1 MKITLIAQ
9 TQVANIPDS
18 VQETKFNLS
27 DKIVGWFIC
36 HGADRL
42 AHFAGRACYQS
53 WHMPT
58 EKTQSDRGY
67 ISNIINQGHFS
78 VLEHASATF
87 YIEGV
92 SRNLT
97 HELIR
102 HRHLSYSELS
112 QRFVNMEDANFV
124 APPAV
129 RSNNPG
135 DDGIFPINEFGS
147 YNDTSESF
155 ETPALSAYR
164 ATVQRVLDRGGSRK
178 QAREAAR
185 AYLPSSMETKIVVTG
200 NHRAW
205 RDMLHK
211 RYSVHADA
219 EIQELAAEL
228 LKMLRSIAP
237 ATYQDFPD
245 QPFN

>member
-1 MKITLIAQ
+1 MKVTLIAH
-9 TQVANIPDS
+9 TTT
-18 VQETKFNLS
+18 VQMPESIADTNFNKFTWTLPALQEE
-27 DKIVGWFIC
+27 
-36 HGADRL
+36 ADTL
-42 AHFAGRACYQS
+42 AHFAGRSCYQS
-53 WHMPT
+53 WDMPN
-58 EKTQSDRGY
+58 EKTATNMGY
-67 ISNIINQGHFS
+67 MANILNQQHYS
-78 VLEHASATF
+78 IMEHASATF

-112 QRFVNMEDANFV
+112 QRFVNMSDANFV
-124 APPAV
+124 VPPAV
-129 RSNNPG
+129 R
-135 DDGIFPINEFGS
+135 GS
-147 YNDTSESF
+147 YSVGDPNFPVNGMQKLLEEEGYEYQAVVDNLIAMGKT
-155 ETPALSAYR
+155 
-164 ATVQRVLDRGGSRK
+164 RK

-185 AYLPSSMETKIVVTG
+185 YYLPSGIETKIVVTG

-219 EIQELAAEL
+219 EICELATEL
-228 LKMLRSIAP
+228 LKQLRLIAP

-245 QPFN
+245 HPFE